1 MLRALL
7 FLLTLCLLAGQATA
21 QDSGSVRKDVL
32 LIDRIEKTS
41 TVQKPARGMTMD
53 AVRAAFGEPKRDM
66 GTIGEPPITRW
77 EYENF
82 TVYFEDRYVINAVI
96 NKATDTESRAG

>member
-1 MLRALL
+1 MLRTLL
-7 FLLTLCLLAGQATA
+7 VGITLSLLAGQTLA
-21 QDSGSVRKDVL
+21 QDSGTVRKDVL
-32 LIDRIEKTS
+32 LIDRIQKTS
-41 TVQKPARGMTMD
+41 AVQKPSRGMTMD

-77 EYENF
+77 EYDNF